1 LTAMNA
7 KRSRLRRQRHQPHA
21 EPGGS
26 TRLLTQPGSPTV
38 DEAALREM
46 QALLDEEVARL
57 PRKYREPFILCCL
70 EGRSRSETA
79 AELGWKLGTVS
90 SPIAQAR
97 RLLQERLTRR
107 GVTLSAA
114 LTAGVLWEQPVS
126 AALVQPTLQAA
137 MHIATG
143 QAVGD
148 VVAPS
153 VAALVQASVRTMLS
167 AKAKLAIA
175 LLLAVS
181 LIGGIGFAIEPQP
194 VEEPVAQA
202 AESKIESR
210 EPKTDRFGDPLPPG
224 AIARLGTIRWRLD
237 AHHAEALA
245 ISPGSKSLVA
255 INAIKGITVFDTT
268 TGKAVRQI
276 PDKPER
282 RKEWLAQDWWA
293 PSALSA
299 DGQTAALIPSAD
311 AIHLI

>member
-1 LTAMNA
+1 MPRASAGTLLRHLRELVASGRDARGDRELLESFRTRRDETAFAVLLQRHGPLVWRVCRRALEHEQDAEDAFQAAFIVLAKKAASIRNTETVSGWLHGVACRIAMNA
-7 KRSRLRRQRHQPHA
+7 KRSRLRRQHHPMHA
-21 EPGGS
+21 KPEGS

-143 QAVGD
+143 QEVGD
-148 VVAPS
+148 VVAPRS
-153 VAALVQASVRTMLS
+153 
-167 AKAKLAIA
+167 
-175 LLLAVS
+175 
-181 LIGGIGFAIEPQP
+181 E
-194 VEEPVAQA
+194 
-202 AESKIESR
+202 
-210 EPKTDRFGDPLPPG
+210 
-224 AIARLGTIRWRLD
+224 
-237 AHHAEALA
+237 
-245 ISPGSKSLVA
+245 
-255 INAIKGITVFDTT
+255 
-268 TGKAVRQI
+268 
-276 PDKPER
+276 ER
-282 RKEWLAQDWWA
+282 RVGKEDRYRL
-293 PSALSA
+293 LR
-299 DGQTAALIPSAD
+299 
-311 AIHLI
+311 